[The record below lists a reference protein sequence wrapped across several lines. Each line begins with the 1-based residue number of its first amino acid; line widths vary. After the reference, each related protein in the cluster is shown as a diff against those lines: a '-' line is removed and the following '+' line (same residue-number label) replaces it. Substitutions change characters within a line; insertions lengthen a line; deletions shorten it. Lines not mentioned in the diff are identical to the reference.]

1 MKKEKVVINS
11 YSIVH
16 DIANCINLYNYY
28 RQMSSS
34 ICSDKLSSIGFTEEE
49 LKAMDILID
58 AYDRKSKELRERAEK
73 HIEEEFAKHEER
85 VIQLYNFYNKKE
97 VSWVAKTKCEVYSRV
112 VGYLA
117 PVSQFNRGKVE
128 EFKDRKTYD
137 KALKE

>member
-1 MKKEKVVINS
+1 MKEEKVVINS

-16 DIANCINLYNYY
+16 DIANCINLCNYY

-73 HIEEEFAKHEER
+73 HIEEEFTKHEER
-85 VIQLYNFYNKKE
+85 VIKLYDYYRKE
-97 VSWVAKTKCEVYSRV
+97 VS
-112 VGYLA
+112 
-117 PVSQFNRGKVE
+117 
-128 EFKDRKTYD
+128 
-137 KALKE
+137 